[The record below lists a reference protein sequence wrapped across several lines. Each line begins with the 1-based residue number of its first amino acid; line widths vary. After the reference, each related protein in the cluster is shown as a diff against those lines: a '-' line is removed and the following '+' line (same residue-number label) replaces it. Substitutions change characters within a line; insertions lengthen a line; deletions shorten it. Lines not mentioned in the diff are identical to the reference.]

1 MIPMEIHRKALKDRA
16 KQTMRQN
23 VPSAWLVALLFWG
36 LTTGVSTL
44 SNLAG
49 FTTNLAAS
57 SYGVQF
63 FSLFFTLLLTLY
75 SLVMDF
81 GYKIWC
87 LRAWRRDEANFAT
100 LIDGFGMAGQVLMME
115 IHIFVR
121 LFGWCLLPVVPVS
134 VLISSVN
141 SLEVM
146 VLLVQLFTFALIPY
160 LYFIRLR
167 YALTPY
173 LLMDRPERGA
183 AAAVRESVNLMRGW
197 KMELFKLD
205 LSFLGWY
212 VLEWGLT
219 ILAQVIFLI
228 PTLLGILQSGA
239 TPETLLTLAAGTTAG
254 SLVGLLL
261 CLPVELWLLPYTG
274 LARAGFYDARIS
286 FVPPAPPVYTYDSNR

>member
-1 MIPMEIHRKALKDRA
+1 MIPMEIHRKALKERA

-36 LTTGVSTL
+36 LTTGVSNL
-44 SNLAG
+44 SDLAG

-63 FSLFFTLLLTLY
+63 FPLFFTLLLTLY
-75 SLVMDF
+75 SVVMDF

-121 LFGWCLLPVVPVS
+121 LFGWCLLPMVPATVI
-134 VLISSVN
+134 ISSVN

-146 VLLVQLFTFALIPY
+146 VLLIELFTFALIPY

>member
-36 LTTGVSTL
+36 LTTGVSNL
-44 SNLAG
+44 SDLAG

-63 FSLFFTLLLTLY
+63 FPLFFTLLLTLY
-75 SLVMDF
+75 SVVMDF

-121 LFGWCLLPVVPVS
+121 LFGWCLLPMVPATVI
-134 VLISSVN
+134 ISSVN

-146 VLLVQLFTFALIPY
+146 VLLMELFTFALIPY

-183 AAAVRESVNLMRGW
+183 AAAVQESVNLMRGW

-212 VLEWGLT
+212 ALEWGLT

>member
-44 SNLAG
+44 SDLAG

-63 FSLFFTLLLTLY
+63 FPLFFTLLLTLY
-75 SLVMDF
+75 SVVMDF

-121 LFGWCLLPVVPVS
+121 LFGWCLLPMVPATVS
-134 VLISSVN
+134 ISSVN

-146 VLLVQLFTFALIPY
+146 VLLMELFTFALIPY

-239 TPETLLTLAAGTTAG
+239 TPETLLTLAA
-254 SLVGLLL
+254 
-261 CLPVELWLLPYTG
+261 
-274 LARAGFYDARIS
+274 
-286 FVPPAPPVYTYDSNR
+286 

>member
-36 LTTGVSTL
+36 LTTGVSNL
-44 SNLAG
+44 SDLAG
-49 FTTNLAAS
+49 FTTNLASS

-63 FSLFFTLLLTLY
+63 FPLFFTLLLTLY
-75 SLVMDF
+75 TVVMDF

-121 LFGWCLLPVVPVS
+121 LFGWCLLPGIPATVI
-134 VLISSVN
+134 ISSVN

-146 VLLVQLFTFALIPY
+146 VLLMELFTFALIPY

-239 TPETLLTLAAGTTAG
+239 TSETLLTLAAGTTAG

>member
-36 LTTGVSTL
+36 LTTGVSNL
-44 SNLAG
+44 SDLAG

-63 FSLFFTLLLTLY
+63 FPLFFTLLLTLY
-75 SLVMDF
+75 SVVMDF

-121 LFGWCLLPVVPVS
+121 LFGWCLLPGIPAS
-134 VLISSVN
+134 VIISSVN

-146 VLLVQLFTFALIPY
+146 VLLMELFTFALIPY

-167 YALTPY
+167 YALTSY

-212 VLEWGLT
+212 VLEWGLA

-239 TPETLLTLAAGTTAG
+239 TTETLLTLAAGTTAG

>member
-44 SNLAG
+44 SDLAG

-63 FSLFFTLLLTLY
+63 FPLFFTLLLTLY
-75 SLVMDF
+75 SVVMDF

-121 LFGWCLLPVVPVS
+121 LFGWCLLPMVPATVI
-134 VLISSVN
+134 ISSVN

-146 VLLVQLFTFALIPY
+146 VLLMELFTFALIPY

-239 TPETLLTLAAGTTAG
+239 TTETLLTLAAGTTAG

>member
-36 LTTGVSTL
+36 LTTGVSNL
-44 SNLAG
+44 SDLAG
-49 FTTNLAAS
+49 FTTNLATS

-63 FSLFFTLLLTLY
+63 FPLFFTLLLTLY
-75 SLVMDF
+75 SVVMDF

-121 LFGWCLLPVVPVS
+121 LFGWCLLPGIPAS
-134 VLISSVN
+134 VIISSVN

-146 VLLVQLFTFALIPY
+146 VLLMELFTFALIPY

-167 YALTPY
+167 YALTSY

-212 VLEWGLT
+212 VLEWGLA

-239 TPETLLTLAAGTTAG
+239 TTETLLTLAAGTTAG

>member
-44 SNLAG
+44 SDLAG

-63 FSLFFTLLLTLY
+63 FPLFFTLLLTLY
-75 SLVMDF
+75 SVVMDF

-121 LFGWCLLPVVPVS
+121 LFGWCLLPMVPATVI
-134 VLISSVN
+134 ISSVN

-146 VLLVQLFTFALIPY
+146 VLLMELFTFALIPY

-167 YALTPY
+167 YALAPY

-212 VLEWGLT
+212 ALEWGLT

>member
-1 MIPMEIHRKALKDRA
+1 MPMEIHRRALKDRA

-36 LTTGVSTL
+36 LTTGVSNL
-44 SNLAG
+44 SDLAG

-63 FSLFFTLLLTLY
+63 FPLFFTLLLTLY
-75 SLVMDF
+75 SVVMDF

-121 LFGWCLLPVVPVS
+121 LFGWCLLPMVPATVI
-134 VLISSVN
+134 ISSVN

-146 VLLVQLFTFALIPY
+146 VLLVELFTFALIPY

-212 VLEWGLT
+212 VLEWGLA
-219 ILAQVIFLI
+219 ILAQAIFLI

-239 TPETLLTLAAGTTAG
+239 TLETLLTLAAGTTAG

>member
-1 MIPMEIHRKALKDRA
+1 
-16 KQTMRQN
+16 
-23 VPSAWLVALLFWG
+23 
-36 LTTGVSTL
+36 
-44 SNLAG
+44 
-49 FTTNLAAS
+49 
-57 SYGVQF
+57 
-63 FSLFFTLLLTLY
+63 
-75 SLVMDF
+75 
-81 GYKIWC
+81 
-87 LRAWRRDEANFAT
+87 
-100 LIDGFGMAGQVLMME
+100 MAGQVLMME

-121 LFGWCLLPVVPVS
+121 LFGWCLLPMVPATVI
-134 VLISSVN
+134 ISSVN

-146 VLLVQLFTFALIPY
+146 VLLMELFTFALIPY

-274 LARAGFYDARIS
+274 LARAASMTPEFPLYLPLPRVHLRLQPVSTLKNDFAAA
-286 FVPPAPPVYTYDSNR
+286 VPPETWRSQRRLFTLPLQILTC

>member
-1 MIPMEIHRKALKDRA
+1 
-16 KQTMRQN
+16 
-23 VPSAWLVALLFWG
+23 
-36 LTTGVSTL
+36 
-44 SNLAG
+44 
-49 FTTNLAAS
+49 
-57 SYGVQF
+57 
-63 FSLFFTLLLTLY
+63 
-75 SLVMDF
+75 MDF

-121 LFGWCLLPVVPVS
+121 LFGWCLLPMVPATVI
-134 VLISSVN
+134 ISSVN

-146 VLLVQLFTFALIPY
+146 VLLMELFTFALIPY

>member
-23 VPSAWLVALLFWG
+23 VPSAWLAALLFWG
-36 LTTGVSTL
+36 LTTGVSNL
-44 SNLAG
+44 SDLAG

-63 FSLFFTLLLTLY
+63 FPLFFTLLLTLY
-75 SLVMDF
+75 SVVMDF

-121 LFGWCLLPVVPVS
+121 LFGWCLLPMVPATVI
-134 VLISSVN
+134 ISSVN

-146 VLLVQLFTFALIPY
+146 VLLMELFTFALIPY

-212 VLEWGLT
+212 VLEWGLA

-239 TPETLLTLAAGTTAG
+239 TTETLLTLAAGTTAG
-254 SLVGLLL
+254 SLVGLLF

>member
-36 LTTGVSTL
+36 LTTGVSNL
-44 SNLAG
+44 SDLAG
-49 FTTNLAAS
+49 FTTNLTSS

-63 FSLFFTLLLTLY
+63 FPLFFTLLLTLY
-75 SLVMDF
+75 TVVMDF

-121 LFGWCLLPVVPVS
+121 LFGWCLLPGIPATVI
-134 VLISSVN
+134 ISSVN

-146 VLLVQLFTFALIPY
+146 VLLMELFTFALIPY

-212 VLEWGLT
+212 VLEWGLA

-239 TPETLLTLAAGTTAG
+239 TSETLLTLAAGTTAG

>member
-36 LTTGVSTL
+36 LTTGVSNL
-44 SNLAG
+44 SDLAG
-49 FTTNLAAS
+49 FTTNLASS

-63 FSLFFTLLLTLY
+63 FPLFFTLLLTLY
-75 SLVMDF
+75 TVVMDF

-121 LFGWCLLPVVPVS
+121 LFGWCLLPGIPATVI
-134 VLISSVN
+134 ISSVN

-146 VLLVQLFTFALIPY
+146 VLLMELFTFALIPY

-212 VLEWGLT
+212 ALEWGLT

-286 FVPPAPPVYTYDSNR
+286 FVPPAPPVYTYDSTR

>member
-36 LTTGVSTL
+36 LTTGVSNL
-44 SNLAG
+44 SDLAG
-49 FTTNLAAS
+49 FTTNLASS

-63 FSLFFTLLLTLY
+63 FPLFFTLLLTLY
-75 SLVMDF
+75 TVVMDF

-121 LFGWCLLPVVPVS
+121 LFGWCLLPGIPATVI
-134 VLISSVN
+134 ISSVN

-146 VLLVQLFTFALIPY
+146 VLLMELFTFALIPY

-167 YALTPY
+167 YALAPY

-212 VLEWGLT
+212 VLEWGLA

-239 TPETLLTLAAGTTAG
+239 TTETLLTLAAGTTAG

>member
-44 SNLAG
+44 SDLAG

-63 FSLFFTLLLTLY
+63 FPLFFTLLLTLY
-75 SLVMDF
+75 SVVMDF

-121 LFGWCLLPVVPVS
+121 LFGWCLLPMVPATVI
-134 VLISSVN
+134 ISSVN

-146 VLLVQLFTFALIPY
+146 VLLMELFTFALIPY

-173 LLMDRPERGA
+173 LLMDRPERDA

-212 VLEWGLT
+212 VLEWGLA

-239 TPETLLTLAAGTTAG
+239 TTETLLTLAAGTTAG

>member
-44 SNLAG
+44 SDLAG

-63 FSLFFTLLLTLY
+63 FPLFFTLLLTLY
-75 SLVMDF
+75 SVVMDF

-115 IHIFVR
+115 IHIFVW
-121 LFGWCLLPVVPVS
+121 LFGWCLLPMVPATVI
-134 VLISSVN
+134 ISSVN

-146 VLLVQLFTFALIPY
+146 VLLMELFTFALIPY

-212 VLEWGLT
+212 ALEWGLT

>member
-36 LTTGVSTL
+36 LTTGVSNL
-44 SNLAG
+44 SDLAG

-63 FSLFFTLLLTLY
+63 FPLFFTLLLTLY
-75 SLVMDF
+75 SVVMDF

-121 LFGWCLLPVVPVS
+121 LFGWCLLPGIPATVI
-134 VLISSVN
+134 ISSVN

-146 VLLVQLFTFALIPY
+146 VLLMELFTFALIPY

-212 VLEWGLT
+212 VLEWGLA

-239 TPETLLTLAAGTTAG
+239 TTETLLTLAAGTTAG
-254 SLVGLLL
+254 SLVGLLI

>member
-36 LTTGVSTL
+36 LTTGVSNL
-44 SNLAG
+44 SDLAG

-63 FSLFFTLLLTLY
+63 FPLFFTLLLTLY
-75 SLVMDF
+75 SVVMDF

-121 LFGWCLLPVVPVS
+121 LFGWCLLPMFPAT
-134 VLISSVN
+134 LIISSVN

-146 VLLVQLFTFALIPY
+146 VLLMELFTFALIPY

-173 LLMDRPERGA
+173 LLMDRPEQGA
-183 AAAVRESVNLMRGW
+183 AAAVRESVGLMRGW

-212 VLEWGLT
+212 VLEWGLS
-219 ILAQVIFLI
+219 ILAQIIFLV
-228 PTLLGILQSGA
+228 PTLIGILQSGA

>member
-23 VPSAWLVALLFWG
+23 VPSVWLVALLFWG
-36 LTTGVSTL
+36 LTTGVSNL
-44 SNLAG
+44 SDLAG
-49 FTTNLAAS
+49 FTTNLASS

-63 FSLFFTLLLTLY
+63 FPLFFTLLLTLY
-75 SLVMDF
+75 TVVMDF

-121 LFGWCLLPVVPVS
+121 LFGWCLLPMVPATVI
-134 VLISSVN
+134 ISSVN

-146 VLLVQLFTFALIPY
+146 VLLMELFTFALIPY

-212 VLEWGLT
+212 VLEWGLA

-239 TPETLLTLAAGTTAG
+239 TTETLLTLAAGTTAG

>member
-36 LTTGVSTL
+36 LTTGVSNL
-44 SNLAG
+44 SDLAG

-63 FSLFFTLLLTLY
+63 FPLFFTLLLTLY
-75 SLVMDF
+75 SVVMDF

-121 LFGWCLLPVVPVS
+121 LFGWCLLPMVPATVI
-134 VLISSVN
+134 ISSVN

-146 VLLVQLFTFALIPY
+146 VLLMELFTFALIPY

-167 YALTPY
+167 YALTSY

-212 VLEWGLT
+212 VLEWGLA
-219 ILAQVIFLI
+219 ILAQAIFLI

-239 TPETLLTLAAGTTAG
+239 TLETLLTLAAGTTAG